1 MQILEMTSNII
12 LRLFCHLKACLKRF
26 QRAYRAQILC
36 EELKLK
42 KYSHFITSLEAIG
55 VLFFHSRPFEAV
67 LSFKSLFELVLG
79 TLGLI
84 FCVKS

>member
-1 MQILEMTSNII
+1 MQILEMASNII

-55 VLFFHSRPFEAV
+55 VLFFTRGHLRLLCHLNAC
-67 LSFKSLFELVLG
+67 LN
-79 TLGLI
+79 
-84 FCVKS
+84 